1 MTDARYTNNM
11 YKRMVNF
18 LHWCIQGEDFH
29 HRNKSLLC
37 TALLVSSILAFISLS
52 INYSLHFPPILV
64 GLNAFFC
71 IVYPILYWRTRFTSG
86 HEALYA
92 NAFIYLTLV
101 FLFCSWPLNGGVI
114 GSVPLFLIGIVILSA
129 FVLESNKAYLRF
141 IGILLVVFCSLLSLD
156 IFVPDWLFLYPD
168 LGVQTLDMG
177 LATLFLLML
186 CSLSLAIFRNRYE
199 KERRALERS
208 VAYKSR
214 FLAQMSHEVRT
225 PLNAILGFSKLLKA
239 NKSAQ
244 TLDVEQQLYLQRIHE
259 NGLSL
264 LAFFDDLLDI
274 SKIEEGQ
281 LRLHL
286 QKEINLSELL
296 AQCVSHYQFSINDKA
311 LDFQQHSSLP
321 EPCLL
326 DTDPQRLKQMI
337 SNLLSNAIKFTPPQ
351 GRVSLNTFQEKSQ
364 LCIEVQDSGPGI
376 KKSEQELVF
385 TPFYR
390 DNSRAAGSGLGL
402 AIIKELCDLMGYQL
416 RLKSKEG
423 QGSCFQIWIPL

>member
-1 MTDARYTNNM
+1 M
-11 YKRMVNF
+11 
-18 LHWCIQGEDFH
+18 
-29 HRNKSLLC
+29 
-37 TALLVSSILAFISLS
+37 
-52 INYSLHFPPILV
+52 
-64 GLNAFFC
+64 
-71 IVYPILYWRTRFTSG
+71 
-86 HEALYA
+86 
-92 NAFIYLTLV
+92 
-101 FLFCSWPLNGGVI
+101 NGGTI
-114 GSVPLFLIGIVILSA
+114 GSVPLFLIGVVMLSSFILDD
-129 FVLESNKAYLRF
+129 NKAYLTF
-141 IGILLVVFCSLLSLD
+141 ISVLITAFCSLFALD
-156 IFVPDWLFLYPD
+156 IFVPGWLLRYPD
-168 LGVQTLDMG
+168 LAVQTLDMG
-177 LATLFLLML
+177 LATLFLLIL
-186 CSLSLAIFRNRYE
+186 CSLSLAIFRTRYE

-208 VAYKSR
+208 VDYKSR

-225 PLNAILGFSKLLKA
+225 PLNAILGFSKLLK
-239 NKSAQ
+239 KDPS
-244 TLDVEQQLYLQRIHE
+244 EQFLNSEQHLYLQRIHD

-296 AQCVSHYQFSINDKA
+296 EQCVSHYQFSIRDKA
-311 LDFQQHSSLP
+311 LAFQQHFALA

-326 DTDPQRLKQMI
+326 YTDPQRLKQMVG
-337 SNLLSNAIKFTPPQ
+337 NLLSNAIKFTPPQ
-351 GRVSLNTFQEKSQ
+351 GHVELNTFQDKNL

-390 DNSRAAGSGLGL
+390 DNSQAAGSGLGL

-416 RLKSKEG
+416 RLKSDEG